1 MNVNQFK
8 YTIASVMKYASLIL
22 AAFIA
27 LLPIVVI
34 LFASLKTNAE
44 YANSSP
50 LAPPANWLNFANYA
64 KAFVDGNMLVGFKN
78 TIIILII
85 SIVGATLTGSMI
97 AYVLDRFKFNGKKIM
112 VAAFLLATLIPSVTT
127 QVATFQIINALDL
140 FNTRW
145 AAIVMYLGTDI
156 IAVYIF
162 LQFLGSIS
170 SALDESAMLDGASYF
185 TIYWKIILPL
195 LKPAIVTVIIV
206 KGVNIYNDFYTP
218 FLYMPKTDLQ
228 VISTALF
235 KFKGPFGS
243 QWEVISAGI
252 MIAIIPTMIIFL
264 LLQKYIYN
272 GFAQGSVK

>member
-1 MNVNQFK
+1 VHQVK
-8 YTIASVMKYASLIL
+8 YTLASFVKYASLIL

-44 YANSSP
+44 YAATSP
-50 LAPPANWLNFANYA
+50 LTPPADWLNFANYSR
-64 KAFVDGNMLVGFKN
+64 AFVDGNMLVGFKN
-78 TIIILII
+78 TIIILLI

-97 AYVLDRFKFNGKKIM
+97 AYVLDRFKFKGKKIM

-218 FLYMPKTDLQ
+218 FLYMPKDSLQ

>member
-1 MNVNQFK
+1 MTQFK
-8 YTIASVMKYASLIL
+8 YTLASVVKYASLVF

-44 YANSSP
+44 YATSSP

-78 TIIILII
+78 TIIILVI
-85 SIVGATLTGSMI
+85 SIIGATLTGSMI
-97 AYVLDRFKFNGKKIM
+97 AYVLDRFKFKGKKIM

>member
-1 MNVNQFK
+1 MTQLK
-8 YTIASVMKYASLIL
+8 YTLASVVKYASLVI

-44 YANSSP
+44 YATSSP
-50 LAPPANWLNFANYA
+50 LAPPANWLNFANYT

-85 SIVGATLTGSMI
+85 SIIGATLISSMI
-97 AYVLDRFKFNGKKIM
+97 AYVLDRFKFKGKKIM

-195 LKPAIVTVIIV
+195 LKLTIVTVIIV

-243 QWEVISAGI
+243 QWEVISGI

>member
-1 MNVNQFK
+1 MNVHQLK
-8 YTIASVMKYASLIL
+8 YTLASLFKYASLLL

-27 LLPIVVI
+27 LVPIVVV
-34 LFASLKTNAE
+34 LFASFKTNAE
-44 YANSSP
+44 YATSSP
-50 LAPPANWLNFANYA
+50 LAPPANWLNFANYT
-64 KAFVDGNMLVGFKN
+64 KAFVDGNMLIGFKN

-97 AYVLDRFKFNGKKIM
+97 AYVLDRFKFKGKKIM

-170 SALDESAMLDGASYF
+170 NALDESAMLDGASYF

>member
-1 MNVNQFK
+1 
-8 YTIASVMKYASLIL
+8 
-22 AAFIA
+22 
-27 LLPIVVI
+27 
-34 LFASLKTNAE
+34 
-44 YANSSP
+44 
-50 LAPPANWLNFANYA
+50 
-64 KAFVDGNMLVGFKN
+64 
-78 TIIILII
+78 
-85 SIVGATLTGSMI
+85 MI
-97 AYVLDRFKFNGKKIM
+97 AYVLDRFKFKGKKIM

-185 TIYWKIILPL
+185 TIYWRIILPL

>member
-1 MNVNQFK
+1 MNQFK

>member
-1 MNVNQFK
+1 MTQLK
-8 YTIASVMKYASLIL
+8 YTLASVVKYASLVL

-34 LFASLKTNAE
+34 LFASFKTNAE
-44 YANSSP
+44 YATSSP
-50 LAPPANWLNFANYA
+50 LAPPANWLNFANYT

-78 TIIILII
+78 TIIILVI
-85 SIVGATLTGSMI
+85 SIIGATLTGSMI
-97 AYVLDRFKFNGKKIM
+97 AYVLDRFKFKGKKIM

>member
-1 MNVNQFK
+1 MTQLK
-8 YTIASVMKYASLIL
+8 YTLASVVKYASLIL

-44 YANSSP
+44 YATSSP
-50 LAPPANWLNFANYA
+50 LAPPANWFNFANYA

-78 TIIILII
+78 TIIILVI
-85 SIVGATLTGSMI
+85 SIIGATLTGSMI
-97 AYVLDRFKFNGKKIM
+97 AYVLDRFKFKGKKIM

-218 FLYMPKTDLQ
+218 FLYMPKDSLQ